1 MRTDAAAAAW
11 NASPVSSARLC
22 AELWPLIRNEDWALV
37 GRALGGWPQR
47 MWNFDKHYQFIGGCR
62 GARGGDKFSSA
73 GGGAPAPHEERP
85 VLGNISPGD
94 GRNGLAAAVSASS
107 PHQNPTRI
115 T

>member
-47 MWNFDKHYQFIGGCR
+47 MWNFDKHYQFIGGSR
-62 GARGGDKFSSA
+62 GARGGSHMPPP
-73 GGGAPAPHEERP
+73 GGAAPAPQETGR
-85 VLGNISPGD
+85 VSRNIHPAAGAVVST
-94 GRNGLAAAVSASS
+94 GRA
-107 PHQNPTRI
+107 
-115 T
+115 

>member
-47 MWNFDKHYQFIGGCR
+47 MWNFDKHYQHIGGFR
-62 GARGGDKFSSA
+62 GARVGYKLPPPA
-73 GGGAPAPHEERP
+73 GGAPGAKEHGQVAGQNQRGGGWLQLPCPDLTVWDRAKP
-85 VLGNISPGD
+85 VL
-94 GRNGLAAAVSASS
+94 
-107 PHQNPTRI
+107 
-115 T
+115 

>member
-47 MWNFDKHYQFIGGCR
+47 MWNFDKHYQHIGGSG
-62 GARGGDKFSSA
+62 GAGVGYNLPSP
-73 GGGAPAPHEERP
+73 GGGA
-85 VLGNISPGD
+85 LGRKED
-94 GRNGLAAAVSASS
+94 GRVVVYNPPAGGRMYGPPATWASA
-107 PHQNPTRI
+107 PPK
-115 T
+115 